1 MNLMRYIFIF
11 ISLFV
16 QVCYVAAQPFAICR
30 NAAVYLDAVG
40 QVTVSPSII
49 DGGSTNA
56 VSYTINNAASITYTC
71 SNIGANAVILGVTD
85 AGGNTNT
92 CSAIV
97 TVADTIAPVLAVTN
111 RTFALG
117 PNGTV
122 MVTPATFVTHSSD
135 NCTIVSLLAN
145 GNSSLTYTCAHLDT
159 NYVTLMATDASGNS
173 TTALAMLILTDTTVS
188 AQPALCRSDTL
199 TVYLNTN
206 DSINIQLPQI
216 YTGTLPS
223 YCWSFALNPA
233 TFSIANVGYNTVQLI
248 ASSSSYNDTC
258 TVVVQVMNAVAVENL
273 ENTNFYSYISP
284 NPVKDV
290 LNLSYRLDT
299 ERSISVQLFNTL
311 GEIMAEPIQTANHQ
325 SGEYTIN
332 IAMQH
337 LPAGLYFLRVASEKG
352 QEVHQV
358 MKY

>member
-1 MNLMRYIFIF
+1 MRYIFIF

-16 QVCYVAAQPFAICR
+16 QVCYVAAQPVAICR
-30 NAAVYLDAVG
+30 SAAVYLDAAG
-40 QVTVSPSII
+40 IVTVSPSTI
-49 DGGSTNA
+49 DNGSTNA
-56 VSYTINNAASITYTC
+56 VSYTINSAAAITFTC
-71 SNIGANAVILGVTD
+71 ASLGANPVMLGVTD
-85 AGGNTNT
+85 AGGNTST
-92 CSAIV
+92 CNAVV
-97 TVADTIAPVLAVTN
+97 TVSDTTAPVLTVTN

-117 PNGTV
+117 PSGTV
-122 MVTPATFVTHSSD
+122 MVTPATFVTNSSD
-135 NCTIVSLLAN
+135 NCGIVSTTIN
-145 GNSSLTYTCAHLDT
+145 GNSSLMYTCAHLDT
-159 NYVTLMATDASGNS
+159 NYVTVRATDASGNF
-173 TTALAMLILTDTTVS
+173 TTAVAMLIITDTTVS

-223 YCWSFALNPA
+223 YCWSFGFSP
-233 TFSIANVGYNTVQLI
+233 TSFSIANVGYNTVQLI

-258 TVVVQVMNAVAVENL
+258 TVVVQVMNAVAVEHL
-273 ENTNFYSYISP
+273 ENTNFSSYISP